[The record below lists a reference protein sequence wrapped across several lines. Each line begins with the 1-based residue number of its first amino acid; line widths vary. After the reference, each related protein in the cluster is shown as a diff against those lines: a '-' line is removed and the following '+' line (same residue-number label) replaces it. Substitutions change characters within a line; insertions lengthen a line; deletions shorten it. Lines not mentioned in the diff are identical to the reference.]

1 MITERKMQLV
11 RRGKKQRRIRGE
23 KKTCFYHSHL
33 FWSESGLLFKSTAKE
48 MEDDVEDTGRVE
60 VTGDWVRE

>member
-1 MITERKMQLV
+1 MITERKMQLE
-11 RRGKKQRRIRGE
+11 RRGGRSRGEYEE

-48 MEDDVEDTGRVE
+48 MEDDAEDTGRVG

>member
-1 MITERKMQLV
+1 V
-11 RRGKKQRRIRGE
+11 G
-23 KKTCFYHSHL
+23 F
-33 FWSESGLLFKSTAKE
+33 FFKSTAKE

>member
-1 MITERKMQLV
+1 MITERKMQLE
-11 RRGKKQRRIRGE
+11 RRRKKQRRIREE